1 MTGRLSGQA
10 LAIALEPLSPRTF
23 DKDSPVTAYWLTRCE
38 GFRVSGVRG
47 EAVVEGA
54 VYDEDPLE
62 PVALRVRRG
71 QHGQSKTR
79 LVPVDAVEAICPVR
93 RTLYV
98 RRPRS
103 AASRAAGGIS
113 ALGPHGRRAT
123 RRTSQGMAAAWRY
136 SAPRAAAAGRAGGTA
151 ARAQW
156 PWIRRVLAACAQT
169 AVVLALVLCALVVA
183 AATAL
188 WRHAPGATRRWV
200 LQPLAEVGRRVTRA
214 AAAARHAHR
223 DARRRDTPEVGVE
236 VLE

>member
-1 MTGRLSGQA
+1 LTGRLSGQA

-47 EAVVEGA
+47 EAVVEGV

-71 QHGQSKTR
+71 QHNRARTR
-79 LVPVDAVEAICPVR
+79 LLPVDAVEAVCPVQR
-93 RTLYV
+93 ILYV

-103 AASRAAGGIS
+103 AASRAVGGVS
-113 ALGPHGRRAT
+113 SLGPHGRRAT
-123 RRTSQGMAAAWRY
+123 QRTSQGMAAAWRY
-136 SAPRAAAAGRAGGTA
+136 SAPRAAAASRAGGAA

-169 AVVLALVLCALVVA
+169 VYVLGLVLYALVLTGA
-183 AATAL
+183 AAL
-188 WRHAPGATRRWV
+188 WRRAPGATRRW
-200 LQPLAEVGRRVTRA
+200 LFEPLAEVGRRVARA
-214 AAAARHAHR
+214 ATAARHAHR
-223 DARRRDTPEVGVE
+223 YARRRDAAEMGVE